1 MAITVLVSNQF
12 NRVFLSVTDSFH
24 FPDFF
29 GAWRQILQHPNF
41 QPNHSMVWDLSK
53 MDASSLLESD
63 LRRIAEFMQGQTR
76 VSGFATSVALIAP
89 TRATYGL
96 ASSYLTFLLE
106 DQTNFAIFRTLASA
120 EAWLQSHQDE
130 QAAAE

>member
-1 MAITVLVSNQF
+1 MAISVLVSKQP
-12 NRVFLSVTDSFH
+12 NRVFLSVTDSFR

-29 GAWRQILQHPNF
+29 GAWREILQHPDF
-41 QPNHSMVWDLSK
+41 QPNHTMIWDLSK
-53 MDASSLLESD
+53 MDASSLLDSD

-76 VSGFATSVALIAP
+76 VSGFTTSIALIAP

-106 DQTNFAIFRTLASA
+106 DQNNFSIFRSLASG
-120 EAWLQSHQDE
+120 EAWLQSRQEE